1 MIKRIYIRQFTTAL
15 LLGGL
20 MFSSCSRKDTPV
32 TPKPPVP
39 GATFRDTLSRLN
51 WNNDTCFV
59 FGHKTPDVD
68 AVTSA
73 LLYARLMNKLGY
85 NCKAK
90 VSSPMNRE
98 TMFASRH
105 FGFDVPEQMSSVAPL
120 TRLILT
126 DHGDYSLC
134 VDGAREAVFL
144 QKIDH
149 HVEGDI
155 PDADCGYVRREMV
168 GSTCTIIYKMFRE
181 QGMTIDDE
189 TARIMLSGIISDTRN
204 LTKSIT
210 KPIDIEACN
219 TLSAQLGI
227 PSDSAA
233 WISLQMEE
241 AAYDYSG
248 MADSTIF
255 LTDYKDY
262 DIGSHKVGFGCMACV
277 EGEIDGFIDRMLT
290 VAPEVM
296 KLRDRDMLF
305 TTIEERVPNPVPDA
319 ARLKPYVFGS
329 LYFLYFGEG
338 TKAAAETVL
347 GSSLRDGVILIHEQL
362 SRKQI
367 VPKLIDVLK

>member
-1 MIKRIYIRQFTTAL
+1 
-15 LLGGL
+15 
-20 MFSSCSRKDTPV
+20 
-32 TPKPPVP
+32 
-39 GATFRDTLSRLN
+39 
-51 WNNDTCFV
+51 
-59 FGHKTPDVD
+59 
-68 AVTSA
+68 
-73 LLYARLMNKLGY
+73 
-85 NCKAK
+85 
-90 VSSPMNRE
+90 
-98 TMFASRH
+98 
-105 FGFDVPEQMSSVAPL
+105 
-120 TRLILT
+120 
-126 DHGDYSLC
+126 
-134 VDGAREAVFL
+134 
-144 QKIDH
+144 
-149 HVEGDI
+149 
-155 PDADCGYVRREMV
+155 
-168 GSTCTIIYKMFRE
+168 
-181 QGMTIDDE
+181 
-189 TARIMLSGIISDTRN
+189 

-367 VPKLIDVLK
+367 VPKLTEVLK